1 MMEATKDAVRERSTR
16 LERAMRPIAI
26 HRDAPGCGH
35 GSGHAH

>member
-26 HRDAPGCGH
+26 HRDAPECGH